1 MTRVDSGPVS
11 HTGNTPH
18 TFRSDDRPLSYPGA
32 TVESVTDEPANPP
45 ASHPAP
51 YGTPAAPRLAVQ
63 GEAHLE
69 ADPETAQIGIT
80 VSARG
85 TDRRTALED
94 LTRRNGIAL
103 ELVKSYGDA
112 VEKLETGTF
121 SISPEPTRHGRGERV
136 RAYHGRVHLTAVLT
150 DFTALGELTTRL
162 ADLELTQI
170 DGPWWAMRPD
180 SPAYGEV
187 RRQAVREAVKRA
199 REYAQALGA
208 DLTALV
214 ELADPGAEEA
224 HPVPMGF
231 AGGLTR
237 RSMSREMAED
247 APALDLEPQRQ
258 TLHALVN
265 ARFVM
270 TPPRL

>member
-1 MTRVDSGPVS
+1 MTHEPEHPEARRPA
-11 HTGNTPH
+11 PH
-18 TFRSDDRPLSYPGA
+18 TA
-32 TVESVTDEPANPP
+32 
-45 ASHPAP
+45 PAP

-63 GEAHLE
+63 GEARLE
-69 ADPETAQIGIT
+69 FDPETAHIGIT

-94 LTRRNGIAL
+94 LTRRNGLAL
-103 ELVKSYGDA
+103 DLVKSYGDA
-112 VEKLETGTF
+112 VEKLETGAF
-121 SISPEPTRHGRGERV
+121 SISPELTRHGRGDRV

-162 ADLELTQI
+162 ADLELTRV
-170 DGPWWAMRPD
+170 DGPWWSMRPD
-180 SPAYGEV
+180 SPAHGEV

-214 ELADPGAEEA
+214 ELSDPGAEEA
-224 HPVPMGF
+224 HPVPVAYAGGF
-231 AGGLTR
+231 AR
-237 RSMSREMAED
+237 RAMSSEMAEE

-265 ARFVM
+265 ARFIM
-270 TPPRL
+270 TPPTL